1 MMTQGEFMDVT
12 RLQAEGLTIREI
24 AAELGY
30 HPATVSKWLEAGGPP
45 AVRGRTDGSPV
56 MDPFWCGRV
65 DAILRT
71 KPRLLATSIFDR
83 LVAEGFEGSYP
94 TVVRYVRGVRGP
106 RFRGVAG
113 SSIPIETGPGEEAQV
128 DWSDCTDWAVRWG
141 WDHDLWCLGCI
152 LCWSRWRT
160 VWFASSIDRQHT
172 LEGLVG
178 LPEVDVL
185 GIDER
190 MASRSGSMSRA
201 GFDDRHVRCVPV
213 RCG

>member
-1 MMTQGEFMDVT
+1 
-12 RLQAEGLTIREI
+12 
-24 AAELGY
+24 
-30 HPATVSKWLEAGGPP
+30 
-45 AVRGRTDGSPV
+45 

-201 GFDDRHVRCVPV
+201 GFGDRHVRCVPV